1 MTTETTKTEVCAA
14 CTPAEATPTAPDI
27 TAIPVQPSPVSPPAT
42 PTGAAPVCFPIAS
55 SCATLDAQGFVGTA
69 NVVSGLVNI
78 LGADGL
84 QKALQTGDPV
94 KPNDIVQT
102 GKDGTVAI
110 EFTDGSHLFLGR
122 DSLVKIDDSVV
133 NACDPADQSANSA
146 DAIQQAILAGA
157 DPSQLCQA
165 PAAGGEPGVVGDE
178 TQNLVNVNRT
188 GALGNVYSGY
198 DTIGPS
204 PVVQD
209 IPEEPVFPGP
219 EAPETP
225 EPPPP
230 PPCPVVYVQLVQDW
244 WTGEGYTLCHVVRL
258 VDADGNPFIVPAG
271 HEVTVTLSYAGHGP
285 NPATVDA
292 DYLPQYTVVI
302 PAGESS
308 AQIVIQSLP
317 DGMFEGIEQYQI
329 TIAGVAALG
338 DCNTV
343 FIDQSNDT
351 VIGTIQDPCPV
362 VYAKLVHDD
371 SNAEGW
377 LICHQVQLVDA
388 DGNPF
393 VVPEGHEVTVIL
405 NYAGHG
411 TDPANPDDYVA
422 PTVVT
427 IPAGSSTA
435 NVVVQAIDDNIV
447 EITEQ
452 YQATIVGVYGSEGCG
467 EINIHPTEQSVIGTI
482 YDNDCNPAISIND
495 VTVNEDDGVA
505 VFTLSLSSPSG
516 QTVTVDYDT
525 ASGTATEWADF
536 ADLQGTLTFDP
547 GVTSLTLS
555 VPITDDFLHEV
566 SENFFVNL
574 SNATNATIGDP
585 LGVGTILDENVPR
598 APDVFIGDDV
608 VPEGN
613 ALVFDLSLSHPAT
626 GDIVL
631 DLAAHSG
638 SALAGDDFEAGGF
651 EYSTDGGLNW
661 TSAGGPSGTQVS
673 IPNGS
678 SGIQVRVET
687 YANADTGPSV
697 ENMSL
702 QVAAVVAGSVNDTS
716 DTGTGVITEGYQPGD
731 PPIVLIGDA
740 KATEGQPLLF
750 TLSLVDPVTG
760 DPVQP
765 GAEVVL
771 DLAAA
776 TGSGPDAAA
785 QGVDFEQVSFRYST
799 DGGFTWTPGGGADG
813 DRVSIPAS
821 NSAILVEVDTHN
833 DLLDEVT
840 ENMSLRV
847 EAVVSG
853 AVSDH
858 SDMGTGLIVDND
870 IPGGDRVL
878 AMVVENDAA
887 FEGDPLTHKVILVK
901 TDGNGDPV
909 LDPSDPT
916 GYATIQAQSEV
927 RLTLNYGADA
937 DPGTDDAEA
946 GDYSGPLTLS
956 IPAGSSELAFNV
968 NTTGDNVFENDE
980 VYQVSLVDAF
990 GGGFEDIR
998 PYDRPATGTILD
1010 NDGPP
1015 CISIN
1020 DVTVN
1025 EDDGVAVFTLTLSHP
1040 SELPVSVG
1048 YDTASGSATEGVDF
1062 TDTNGVL
1069 TFNPGETT
1077 LTLAVPVADD
1087 YLHEVSENFFV
1098 NLFNPSNATFG
1109 DNQGLGTL
1117 LDEGDPGTEDSVFV
1131 KLVHDDSN
1139 TEGWNICHQ
1148 VQLVDVNGN
1157 PVTVPAGQQITV
1169 TLNYAG
1175 YGASP
1180 AESADYAALSTVVIA
1195 AGNSSAQVVVP
1206 TVDDSLFEGTE
1217 QYQASVGAILDSGA
1231 FEAIL
1236 PHGTE
1241 NAVIG
1246 TIWDNDDRPDAVND
1260 TAVAVE
1266 EGHEWRPAGYQD
1278 HVTDL
1283 PAEGSRAIG
1292 NVLGNDSGSAMSVTD
1307 VGGTAVAATGE
1318 TLIAGLYGSL
1328 FIQANGEFRYQV
1340 ADGNATVDALNNGGA
1355 LQEGFTYSM
1364 HDASGLDDSAE
1375 LTINI
1380 QGTDDA
1386 PIIDAVTAYSPQ
1398 IGIDS
1403 GLPSG
1408 NVLGDAMLTDG
1419 DGGITYN
1426 PDDAPGELDLNFGAG
1441 GANIGITYM
1450 GGHAGYQNIVGL
1462 YQIGPDGNPTAPQLI
1477 FADMTDAVDGNVP
1490 DQFLGVFQGLSGQ
1503 VGFFLLPNANDGGVY
1518 NGITSAD
1525 LSFEMGADGFPNIRI
1540 GGTCLDNVLFS
1551 HQQFNAD
1558 GKEHVISGY
1567 EAQDDGSIVI
1577 GFEDINLDGD
1587 TGAGGWYGPGQ
1598 SDRDYDDFVMKF
1610 DLCHTQG
1617 ENGEVIKDISLS
1629 DVDDFNLERAF
1640 ITLTNAS
1647 TGDLLAV
1654 ADAQGL
1660 AVTVDAST
1668 PGIVKIT
1675 LEGPATKAV
1684 YEQAIESITLDAD
1697 DADTSLRNFE
1707 VQVDDGD
1714 KLSNII
1720 GFKVVPECHP
1730 DTAPTIAP
1738 DAAVVDEDALL
1749 GTADLDA
1756 YPTVKV
1762 TTGDLHVNFGANG
1775 PGSLVFLGS
1784 QHGLDTGLT
1793 SQGRPVVLEVVSD
1806 TLVNGLA
1813 DGRVVF
1819 SATLNPDQTYRLEL
1833 KDVVDHPENP
1843 DEDAL
1848 ASLQLYVR
1856 AQDADDDTAL
1866 GVINITIA
1874 DDIPEIAAPTTA
1886 SVQTQTLGIA
1896 TNLVIAFDISGSMSE
1911 QAGVDVDGDGDR
1923 DGNDTKLLLAQNAV
1937 KELIDSYEAMGT
1949 VNVLFVPFATD
1960 ANATTSDWH
1969 DADGAKIEVDGFHA
1983 GGWTNYQDALQ
1994 ETMDH
1999 SNLNQPTADQN
2010 VYYFV
2015 SDGNPTKGDMDGS
2028 DGQSGLLPTWQ
2039 SWAPDNFDHVFAIG
2053 IGDAVDVDGNERGS
2067 LEEIAGVG
2075 TAPHPVIEVV
2085 DLAQLADVLVGTAS
2099 QTGVELTIGGDAT
2112 LSHHFGADGPADGAG
2127 PRADGG
2133 ALPFSWDSGHVGAFG
2148 SDTHGLS
2155 WTVSG
2160 DGLDLI
2166 GSRDGIPLIKV
2177 SLSDPQFTSGESGY
2191 SVVQFGSLEGIESLT
2206 IPYCIVDGDGDQVRS
2221 QLTLTLGQTPPPP
2234 APMPCI
2240 ENRHGISNIVLYLAA
2255 IADHDVLMKVKL
2267 EGFPDDVFSVE
2278 VKEFIDQHYPDQE
2291 LVAYTVKAGDNFSG
2305 MGPGEGDL
2313 VMLDQTIDPS
2323 DLPAT
2328 RAADADTYDIGSL
2341 HPIVELNPA
2350 GDADD
2355 EIILGAPAGND
2366 LHGGGGSDL
2375 LAGGPGNDALDG
2387 QAGGDSLHGGAGD
2400 DSLVVGQGDEAQG
2413 GAGND
2418 SFALDSDLTGLDDF
2432 IKIDGG
2438 EGQDSLDM
2446 GGFFEDTIDLTVL
2459 ANRVDN
2465 IEILKLGSQDS
2476 VSLSLQDVVDMTDSN
2491 HCLFINGDTS
2501 NAVNIDKGEWTD
2513 NGTTTIDNTDYHA
2526 YSGDNGAM
2534 LYVDVS
2540 IHTVLVEDPN
2550 NNGGTP

>member
-1 MTTETTKTEVCAA
+1 M
-14 CTPAEATPTAPDI
+14 
-27 TAIPVQPSPVSPPAT
+27 
-42 PTGAAPVCFPIAS
+42 
-55 SCATLDAQGFVGTA
+55 GTA
-69 NVVSGLVNI
+69 NVVNGLATI
-78 LGADGL
+78 LGADGI
-84 QKALQTGDPV
+84 QKTLHRGDPV
-94 KPNDIVQT
+94 KPDDIVQT
-102 GKDGTVAI
+102 GRDGNVAI
-110 EFTDGSHLFLGR
+110 EFTDGKQLFVGRNSH
-122 DSLVKIDDSVV
+122 VKIDDSVV
-133 NACDPADQSANSA
+133 NACEVDDQTASNA

-157 DPSQLCQA
+157 DPSQLCEA
-165 PAAGGEPGVVGDE
+165 PAAGGGTGAVGDE
-178 TQNLVNVNRT
+178 TQNVVSVDRT
-188 GALGNVYSGY
+188 GGKGNVTSGY
-198 DTIGPS
+198 DTKGPA
-204 PVVQD
+204 PEVKD
-209 IPEEPVFPGP
+209 IPLDPVFPGP
-219 EAPETP
+219 EGP
-225 EPPPP
+225 EPPAPEPP
-230 PPCPVVYVQLVQDW
+230 PPCPVVYVQLIHDDSNA
-244 WTGEGYTLCHVVRL
+244 EGWLLCHRVQL
-258 VDADGNPFIVPAG
+258 VDADGNPVVVEPG
-271 HEVTVTLSYAGHGP
+271 HEITITLNYAGYGSD
-285 NPATVDA
+285 PADPS
-292 DYLPQYTVVI
+292 DYTAQYTVVI
-302 PAGESS
+302 HAGESS
-308 AQIVIQSLP
+308 ADIVIQSL
-317 DGMFEGIEQYQI
+317 DDFLVENTEQYQI
-329 TIAGVAALG
+329 TIAGVVDSG
-338 DCNTV
+338 GCDTV
-343 FIDQSNDT
+343 YIDQSNDN
-351 VIGTIQDPCPV
+351 VIGTIYDNDEPCPI

-393 VVPEGHEVTVIL
+393 VVPEGHEVTVVL

-422 PTVVT
+422 PTTVVIT
-427 IPAGSSTA
+427 AGNSTT
-435 NVVVQAIDDNIV
+435 NVVVQTVDDNIV

-452 YQATIVGVYGSEGCG
+452 YQASIVGVYGSSGCG
-467 EINIHPTEQSVIGTI
+467 EINIHPTEQSVVGTI
-482 YDNDCNPAISIND
+482 FDNDCNPAISIND

-516 QTVTVDYDT
+516 QTITVDYDT
-525 ASGTATEWADF
+525 TGGTATEWLDF
-536 ADLQGTLTFDP
+536 ADAQGTLTFDP

-626 GDIVL
+626 GEVVL

-638 SALAGDDFEAGGF
+638 TAVAGEDFEAGGF
-651 EYSTDGGLNW
+651 DYSTDGGLNW
-661 TSAGGPSGTQVS
+661 TSAGGPNGTQVNIPAGS
-673 IPNGS
+673 I
-678 SGIQVRVET
+678 GIQVRVET
-687 YANADTGPSV
+687 YANADAGPRI
-697 ENMSL
+697 ENMNL
-702 QVAAVVAGSVNDTS
+702 QVAAVVSGSVNDTS
-716 DTGTGVITEGYQPGD
+716 DTGMGVITEGFQPGD
-731 PPIVLIGDA
+731 PPVVLIGDA

-750 TLSLVDPVTG
+750 TLSLVDPGSG

-765 GAEVVL
+765 SIGGVGLYLGAF
-771 DLAAA
+771 
-776 TGSGPDAAA
+776 TGSGPDAATR
-785 QGVDFEQVSFRYST
+785 GVDFEQASFRYST
-799 DGGFTWTPGGGADG
+799 DGGFTWIPGGGANG
-813 DRVSIPAS
+813 DLVSIPSS

-833 DLLDEVT
+833 DLLDEAT
-840 ENMSLRV
+840 ENMSLQ
-847 EAVVSG
+847 VVGLAYGTISG
-853 AVSDH
+853 PIDS
-858 SDMGTGLIVDND
+858 GTGLIVDND

-878 AMVVENDAA
+878 AMVVESDAA
-887 FEGDPLTHKVILVK
+887 FEGDPLTHRVILVK
-901 TDGNGDPV
+901 TDDNGDPV

-927 RLTLNYGADA
+927 RVSLSYGQDA

-946 GDYSGPLTLS
+946 SDYSGPLTLT

-968 NTTGDNVFENDE
+968 ATTDDNVYENDE
-980 VYQVSLVDAF
+980 VYQVSVTDAF

-998 PYDRPATGTILD
+998 PYAQPATGTILD

-1025 EDDGVAVFTLTLSHP
+1025 EDDGLAVFTLTLSHP

-1062 TDTNGVL
+1062 TDTNGLL

-1077 LTLAVPVADD
+1077 LTISIPVADD

-1098 NLFNPSNATFG
+1098 NLFNPTNATLG
-1109 DNQGLGTL
+1109 DGQGLGTI
-1117 LDEGDPGTEDSVFV
+1117 LDEADPGTEDSIFV

-1148 VQLVDVNGN
+1148 VQLVDANGN
-1157 PVTVPAGQQITV
+1157 PVTVPEGQQISV

-1175 YGASP
+1175 HGANP
-1180 AESADYAALSTVVIA
+1180 AGTADYVALSTVVIT

-1241 NAVIG
+1241 NSVIG
-1246 TIWDNDDRPDAVND
+1246 TIWDNDDRSDAVND
-1260 TAVAVE
+1260 SATAIE

-1283 PAEGSRAIG
+1283 PAEGSQASG
-1292 NVLGNDSGSAMSVTD
+1292 NVLGNDSGSAMSVSG
-1307 VGGTAVAATGE
+1307 VGATAVAAAGE
-1318 TLIAGLYGSL
+1318 TAIAGLYGSL
-1328 FIQANGEFRYQV
+1328 FIQANGEYRYEV
-1340 ADGNATVDALNNGGA
+1340 ADGNGAVDALNQGDS
-1355 LQEGFTYSM
+1355 LVESFTYSM
-1364 HDASGLDDSAE
+1364 HDASGTNDTAE

-1386 PIIDAVTAYSPQ
+1386 PVIEAVAVYSPQ
-1398 IGIDS
+1398 IGVDS

-1408 NVLGDAMLTDG
+1408 NVLGDAMLRDG
-1419 DGGITYN
+1419 DGGLTYN
-1426 PDDAPGELDLNFGAG
+1426 PDSAPGELDLDFGTG

-1462 YQIGPDGNPTAPQLI
+1462 YQIGPDGNPCNPQLI

-1490 DQFLGVFQGLSGQ
+1490 DQFLGVFQGLTGQ
-1503 VGFFLLPNANDGGVY
+1503 VGFFLLPNANDGGAY
-1518 NGITSAD
+1518 NGISSAD
-1525 LSFEMGADGFPNIRI
+1525 IAFEMGADGFPNVTI
-1540 GGTCLDNVLFS
+1540 GGAPFDNVLFS

-1567 EAQDDGSIVI
+1567 EAQDDGSVIV

-1598 SDRDYDDFVMKF
+1598 GDNDYDDFVMKF

-1617 ENGEVIKDISLS
+1617 ANGEIIKDISLS
-1629 DVDDFNLERAF
+1629 DVDDANLERAF
-1640 ITLTNAS
+1640 VTLTNARA
-1647 TGDLLAV
+1647 GDVLAV
-1654 ADAQGL
+1654 ANAQGL

-1668 PGIVKIT
+1668 PDIIKIT
-1675 LEGPATKAV
+1675 LSGSASKAV
-1684 YEQAIESITLDAD
+1684 YEQVIESITLDTGNT
-1697 DADTSLRNFE
+1697 DTSLRAFE

-1720 GFKVVPECHP
+1720 GFNVAPGCRA
-1730 DTAPTIAP
+1730 DTAPSIAP
-1738 DAAVVDEDALL
+1738 DAAVVDEDALV

-1756 YPTVKV
+1756 YPTLKV
-1762 TTGDLHVNFGANG
+1762 TTGDLHVNFGGNG
-1775 PGSLVFLGS
+1775 PGTLVFLGS
-1784 QHGLDTGLT
+1784 QDGLDTGLT
-1793 SQGRPVVLEVVSD
+1793 SQGKPVVLDVVSD
-1806 TLVNGLA
+1806 TLVNGIA
-1813 DGRVVF
+1813 DGRMIF

-1848 ASLQLYVR
+1848 TNLQLYVR

-1874 DDIPEIAAPTTA
+1874 DDIPEIGAHTSA
-1886 SVQTQTLGIA
+1886 SAQTQTLGVT

-1911 QAGVDVDGDGDR
+1911 RAGVDADGDGDR
-1923 DGNDTKLLLAQNAV
+1923 DGHDTKLLLAQNAV
-1937 KELIDSYEAMGT
+1937 KELVDSYEAMGG
-1949 VNVLFVPFATD
+1949 VNVLFVPFSSD
-1960 ANATTSDWH
+1960 ANATESIWY
-1969 DADGAKIEVDGFHA
+1969 DADGAKTEVDGFHA
-1983 GGWTNYQDALQ
+1983 GGYTNYQDALQ
-1994 ETMDH
+1994 KTMDH

-2010 VYYFV
+2010 VFYFV
-2015 SDGNPTKGDMDGS
+2015 SDGNPTMGDMDGAN
-2028 DGQSGLLPTWQ
+2028 GHSGLLPTWQ
-2039 SWAPDNFDHVFAIG
+2039 SWAPDSFDHVFAVG
-2053 IGDAVDVDGNERGS
+2053 IGDSVDLDGNERGS
-2067 LEEIAGVG
+2067 LQEIAAVG
-2075 TAPHPVIEVV
+2075 TTPHPVIEVV

-2099 QTGVELTIGGDAT
+2099 QTGVELVISGDAS
-2112 LSHHFGADGPADGAG
+2112 LSHHFGADGPADGTG
-2127 PRADGG
+2127 PKEDGG
-2133 ALPFSWDSGHVGAFG
+2133 ALPFSWDGSHVGAFG

-2155 WTVSG
+2155 WTVTG

-2166 GSRDGIPLIKV
+2166 GSRDGSPLIKV
-2177 SLSDPQFTSGESGY
+2177 SLSDPQFDGSESSY
-2191 SVVQFGSLEGIESLT
+2191 KVTQFGSLEGIDSLT
-2206 IPYCIVDGDGDQVRS
+2206 IPYSIVDGDGDQVRS
-2221 QLTLTLGQTPPPP
+2221 QLTLTLNSTMPQPV
-2234 APMPCI
+2234 PMPLV
-2240 ENRHGISNIVLYLAA
+2240 ENRHSISNMVLYLAA
-2255 IADHDVLMKVKL
+2255 VADHDVLMKVKL

-2278 VKEFIDQHYPDQE
+2278 VKDFLDQHYPDQE
-2291 LVAYTVKAGDNFSG
+2291 LVAYAVKAGDNFSG

-2313 VMLDQTIDPS
+2313 VMLDQTIDLS
-2323 DLPAT
+2323 DLPTT
-2328 RAADADTYDIGSL
+2328 RVADADTYDVGSL
-2341 HPIVELNPA
+2341 HQYVELNPT
-2350 GDADD
+2350 GDGGD

-2366 LHGGGGSDL
+2366 LHGGSGADL

-2387 QAGGDSLHGGAGD
+2387 QAGGDTLHGGAGD

-2413 GAGND
+2413 DAGD
-2418 SFALDSDLTGLDDF
+2418 DTFALDSDLTALDDF

-2438 EGQDSLDM
+2438 EGQDSLDI
-2446 GGFFEDTIDLTVL
+2446 GGFFEDTIDLSVL
-2459 ANRVDN
+2459 AERVDN
-2465 IEILKLGSQDS
+2465 IEILKLGVSDS
-2476 VSLSLQDVVDMTDSN
+2476 LSLSLQDVVDITDGN
-2491 HCLFINGDTS
+2491 HALFINGDTS
-2501 NAVNIDKGEWTD
+2501 NEVNIDKGEWTD
-2513 NGTTTIDNTDYHA
+2513 NGTATVNNGNYHA
-2526 YSGDNGAM
+2526 YSGENGTM

-2550 NNGGTP
+2550 NNGGNA